1 MGCCPSELSP
11 GGTEPDPLPG
21 AARFWL
27 RAAWTERG
35 PRLHVTV
42 TGADGGWGRG
52 CRPWSSLRP
61 WRRHT
66 RATPGISARD
76 RAPPSTQHPRRDLLR
91 PPHLPSPPQFWKS
104 SLARQPGPQTP
115 RNSPSWK
122 RAAASRGGGQP
133 GTLGEE
139 VRCVFKI
146 ISSVSQITVAASVT
160 GPHPDQHPQSCQ
172 LWCDTETDLSLS
184 ITRTVTMAMLLIVW
198 VACPAPRGLGG
209 ASWPPVGGAPPHP
222 SHRGGGVMALPQV
235 TRPAGREPSR
245 QVRTASVG
253 SATRPC
259 TCPSPTSL
267 TAGCSPGKLV
277 ATPAGSQ
284 PQEHATHKAPEAT
297 GPPREVW
304 AWAASGQRGRA
315 PWPLETQ
322 HQVIGKRPQRAREN
336 DGHLTG

>member
-76 RAPPSTQHPRRDLLR
+76 RAPPSTQHPRRDLLG

-104 SLARQPGPQTP
+104 SPARQPGPQTP
-115 RNSPSWK
+115 RNSPGRK
-122 RAAASRGGGQP
+122 RAAASRGSGQP

-209 ASWPPVGGAPPHP
+209 ASWPPVGGGTPTPIPQRRRRHGAAPGHTARGTRALPTGPNRVRGLRHPALHLPLAHVPDRWVLTREAGGDPSRISAPRARDAQGTGGNGTPEGSLGVGGQRAKGQGTVAFRNAAP
-222 SHRGGGVMALPQV
+222 SHRQTA
-235 TRPAGREPSR
+235 PASQRE
-245 QVRTASVG
+245 
-253 SATRPC
+253 
-259 TCPSPTSL
+259 
-267 TAGCSPGKLV
+267 
-277 ATPAGSQ
+277 
-284 PQEHATHKAPEAT
+284 
-297 GPPREVW
+297 
-304 AWAASGQRGRA
+304 
-315 PWPLETQ
+315 
-322 HQVIGKRPQRAREN
+322 
-336 DGHLTG
+336 